1 MAESL
6 ARFGRVIGQVALSLA
21 AGIATGA
28 LLAAGYIHSS
38 LGPGLVFEGLVEVS
52 LFYGLAIAAFC
63 VPLWLM
69 LARLGRDSASAAAA
83 LGFVATA
90 VFVSL
95 TYAAGSH
102 DRIAL
107 MTYTALPYGLCGAVA
122 ALVTWWVG
130 RRLRRGRTPDATPSD
145 ADSAG

>member
-1 MAESL
+1 MPGGI
-6 ARFGRVIGQVALSLA
+6 ARFGRALGQVALALA

-28 LLAAGYIHSS
+28 LLAAAYIHSS

-69 LARLGRDSASAAAA
+69 LARLGRDSAWAAAA
-83 LGFVATA
+83 LGFFATA
-90 VFVSL
+90 IFVSL

-102 DRIAL
+102 DRLAL
-107 MTYTALPYGLCGAVA
+107 MTYTALPYGLCGAAA

-130 RRLRRGRTPDATPSD
+130 RRLRRA
-145 ADSAG
+145 

>member
-1 MAESL
+1 MPTDT
-6 ARFGRVIGQVALSLA
+6 ARFGRTLGHVALALA

-28 LLAAGYIHSS
+28 TLTAADIYSS
-38 LGPGLVFEGLVEVS
+38 LGPDLVFEGLFEVS
-52 LFYGLAIAAFC
+52 LFYGVAIAGFC
-63 VPLWLM
+63 IPLWLM
-69 LARLGRDSASAAAA
+69 LVRLGQDGALAAAA

-102 DRIAL
+102 DRVAL
-107 MTYTALPYGLCGAVA
+107 MTYSAIPYGLCGAMA

-130 RRLRRGRTPDATPSD
+130 RMLRKT
-145 ADSAG
+145 